1 MRDDMARLQRF
12 FCAFAG
18 RMVRS
23 GKRPRAFYSQ
33 CHERNLSTR
42 EWNVMKRRLAKYVF
56 WEVPNNGPHCTVGSV
71 IEVPPTFTL
80 FLVGSPTERIQCTRE
95 RFTLEPCIPTSVA
108 CPVIALWQPV

>member
-1 MRDDMARLQRF
+1 MRDDMARLQGF

-71 IEVPPTFTL
+71 IEVPPLSHSFW
-80 FLVGSPTERIQCTRE
+80 LVLLQNGY
-95 RFTLEPCIPTSVA
+95 SVQES
-108 CPVIALWQPV
+108 VLL